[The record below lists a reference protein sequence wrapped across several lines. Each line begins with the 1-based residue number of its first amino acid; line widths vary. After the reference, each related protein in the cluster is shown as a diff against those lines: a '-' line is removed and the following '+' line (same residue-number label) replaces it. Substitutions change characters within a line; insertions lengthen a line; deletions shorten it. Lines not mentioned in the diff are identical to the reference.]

1 MTTIE
6 ILQSRDKPIT
16 GERMKILNYAQDRFF
31 REGFYKISMDE
42 LSKELGISKSTLYKS
57 FPSKMDLL
65 QETIMLLI
73 STVKS
78 KILGSI
84 NSDMNAVEKFVMVI
98 QVLTATITR
107 FTDKFM
113 NDLEHHAPHIWLIV
127 DETRKKMLYEHISK
141 IIAQGQKEKL
151 IKDYPPEIII
161 TLITGALRGIV
172 NPQFLI
178 STSFSYNDAVH
189 YAFKILLNGIFTK
202 SGQTIFNKIKL

>member
-6 ILQSRDKPIT
+6 ILQPENKPIA
-16 GERMKILNYAQDRFF
+16 GERMKILNYAQERFF

-42 LSKELGISKSTLYKS
+42 LSKELGISKSTLYKN
-57 FPSKMDLL
+57 FPSKIDLL
-65 QETIMLLI
+65 HETIILLI

-78 KILGSI
+78 KIIGSI
-84 NSDMNAVEKFVMVI
+84 NSDKNAVEKFVMVI

-113 NDLEHHAPHIWLIV
+113 NDLQHHAPHIWQEV
-127 DETRKKMLYEHISK
+127 DETRRKLMYEHISK

-161 TLITGALRGIV
+161 TLITGAIRGIV

-178 STSFSYNDAVH
+178 STSFSYNEAVH

>member
-6 ILQSRDKPIT
+6 ILQPLIKPISD
-16 GERMKILNYAQDRFF
+16 EKMKILNYAQERFF

-42 LSKELGISKSTLYKS
+42 LSKELGMSKSTLYKY
-57 FPSKMDLL
+57 FPSKIDILHDA
-65 QETIMLLI
+65 IMLLI

-78 KILGSI
+78 KIIGSI
-84 NSDMNAVEKFVMVI
+84 SSDKNAVEKFVMVI
-98 QVLTATITR
+98 KVLTATITR
-107 FTDKFM
+107 FSDKFM
-113 NDLEHHAPHIWLIV
+113 SDLQHHAPQIWIEV
-127 DETRKKMLYEHISK
+127 DQTRKKLMYEHISK
-141 IIAQGQKEKL
+141 IIAQGQKENL

-161 TLITGALRGIV
+161 TLITGAIRGIV

-202 SGQTIFNKIKL
+202 KRTDNF